1 MKKKNL
7 RFLTILLL
15 MILVAGCTPKTEKPS
30 APEIPVSQAT
40 ESGET
45 VITESPQESAG
56 TSLTAEILKNSA
68 YYAPFFQKAVKLTN
82 GKAVIS
88 DNNGSGSITILS
100 QTAIG
105 DLNGDLV
112 MDAAVLLAENG
123 GGSGTFVSL
132 VVLLNQNGELKQI
145 GQIPVDDRP
154 RINSLTISDG
164 NVVLNAVIHGMNDPM
179 STPSLQEEQIYRLL
193 NGKLTLVSLSSQ
205 IQNSGERSINI
216 ELPLDGQIIT
226 ESVEVKGSMPVA
238 PFENNLRFSIY
249 DMDGNSLSES
259 GFMVDAEDV
268 GMPAVFDKTVSLP
281 VLPSGSKVR
290 IELAD
295 LSMADGSL
303 IALDSVVVEVR

>member
-1 MKKKNL
+1 M
-7 RFLTILLL
+7 TALL
-15 MILVAGCTPKTEKPS
+15 IIWVAGCTPKAEKP
-30 APEIPVSQAT
+30 AATEITVSQKT
-40 ESGET
+40 ESSMA
-45 VITESPQESAG
+45 VITEPPPESAG
-56 TSLTAEILKNSA
+56 TSLTVEKLKNSA
-68 YYAPFFQKAVKLTN
+68 YYAPFFQRTVKLTN

-88 DNNGSGSITILS
+88 DSNGSGSITMLP

-105 DLNGDLV
+105 DLNEDGVD
-112 MDAAVLLAENG
+112 DAAVLLAENG

-132 VVLLNQNGELKQI
+132 VILLNQNGEPRQI

-154 RINSLTISDG
+154 RINSLNILDG
-164 NVVLNAVIHGMNDPM
+164 QVVLNAIIHGMNDAM
-179 STPSLQEEQIYRLL
+179 SAPSLQEEQTYRLL
-193 NGKLTLVSLSSQ
+193 NGQVTLVSLSSQ
-205 IQNSGERSINI
+205 IQNSGDRSVKID
-216 ELPLDGQIIT
+216 LPLDGQVVT
-226 ESVEVKGSMPVA
+226 QSVEVKGSMPVA
-238 PFENNLRFSIY
+238 PFENNLRLRFY